1 MVSLLSSLNM
11 TANTLSVNEKAINV
25 VSHNVANMNTEGY
38 HKQRVN
44 LQTRNIAGAIGNNVD
59 NQIRANGGVKIA
71 NVMRYN
77 DDYLNN
83 YYRTQLSEQNKL
95 EQQLDGLGDLA
106 NILDDLEGT
115 GIDAALSDFYEALN
129 NLQEYPASSTARIN
143 FIETAKTL
151 TSTMNAKYAQLQ
163 ENTSKALGDGSSEDS
178 LKNSKIYT
186 QYSALNDKLEELA
199 SVNKALQITQTG
211 TLEANNLLDKRD
223 LILNEIAEF
232 TDITVEEKANGSVNL
247 YIGNTAVVKGAN
259 VTGKL
264 EIQTA
269 EKYCQQYYPREPFP
283 EYWESIGGENAVIS
297 FVNPETG
304 EVLNKNANGD
314 IQSGK
319 LGGLLHFATDNG
331 DGANGINAGTVMK
344 GLNTLAQT
352 LADVFNDLN
361 TNTNDPNDGRK
372 GAAYCIN
379 PDDTSKLMETTED
392 NYIFVSYD
400 ADGRMSTKV
409 NAGNIQLNTDLLG
422 DNGYWNLACAYFEYP
437 DINFDPN
444 AVGNAQNVVSML
456 ATRNDKQNSLKG
468 TSIEDFY
475 TGLVGKVA
483 AAGSNIQSLYD
494 TQAEVV
500 ESIANKIDDQYGVD
514 LNEELVDL
522 VKYQTA
528 YSAAAQ
534 VFNACNSCLDTLM
547 TLGR

>member
-38 HKQRVN
+38 HKQRAN
-44 LQTRNIAGAIGNNVD
+44 LQTRNVSGTIGNNVY
-59 NQIRANGGVKIA
+59 NQIRSNGGVKIA
-71 NVMRYN
+71 NVIRYN
-77 DDYLNN
+77 DDYLND

-95 EQQLDGLGDLA
+95 EQQLDGLEDLA
-106 NILDDLEGT
+106 EILNDLEGS

-163 ENTSKALGDGSSEDS
+163 QNTTVALGDGSSDDS
-178 LKNSKIYT
+178 LRNSKIYV

-223 LILNEIAEF
+223 LILNEIAEY
-232 TDITVEEKANGSVNL
+232 TDVTVEEKPNGSVNL
-247 YIGNTAVVKGAN
+247 YIGDTAVVNGGN

-269 EKYCQQYYPREPFP
+269 EKYCKNHQPEIGYPDE
-283 EYWESIGGENAVIS
+283 WLAMGGENAVIS

-304 EVLNKNANGD
+304 ETILDNANSE
-314 IQSGK
+314 IQSGR
-319 LGGLLHFATDNG
+319 LGGLLHFATDTGN
-331 DGANGINAGTVMK
+331 GANGINAGTVMS

-352 LADVFNDLN
+352 IADVFNELN
-361 TNTNDPNDGRK
+361 TNVNDPADPNDD
-372 GAAYCIN
+372 ASYCIDPN
-379 PDDTSKLMETTED
+379 DTGKLKETWAD
-392 NYIFVSYD
+392 NYIFVSYKD
-400 ADGRMSTKV
+400 DGSVSTKV
-409 NAGNIQLNTDLLG
+409 TAGNIQLNTDLLA
-422 DNGYWNLACAYFEYP
+422 DDGYWNLACAYFKDP
-437 DINFDPN
+437 DTNYDPN
-444 AVGNAQNVVSML
+444 AVGNAQNVVNML
-456 ATRNDKQNSLKG
+456 ATRNEKQLELKG
-468 TSIEDFY
+468 TSIEDY
-475 TGLVGKVA
+475 YSGLVGKVA

-500 ESIANKIDDQYGVD
+500 ESIKNKIQDQYGVD
-514 LNEELVDL
+514 LNEELIDL

-534 VFNACNSCLDTLM
+534 VFNTCNSCLDTLM
-547 TLGR
+547 SLGR